1 MQVLPRDIVGE
12 KCVGG
17 HGQQAEKQMY
27 MAVLP
32 ACVLCGSC
40 MFGVYKAR
48 RESSRT
54 GAAGCSCGI
63 SRNQTQVSECK
74 HLYLLNRVTEPTLLF
89 LEDIQE
95 SQNPEEGFHRP
106 ENAKW
111 NFRKSEAEPR
121 PTAARRRACA
131 AASETLQAQ
140 FSFWVSSYLKTQSG
154 VSGSPEGSPGR
165 AAIRN
170 GARAR
175 ARARTRPS
183 HPEPEV
189 GAIAA
194 WGLAWPG
201 RRQRRPSWLPAE
213 RQCEGKKL

>member
-1 MQVLPRDIVGE
+1 MHVRCIQSQKRVLQNWSCRLLLSLQDLLTDALCLYLWRSVG
-12 KCVGG
+12 
-17 HGQQAEKQMY
+17 
-27 MAVLP
+27 
-32 ACVLCGSC
+32 
-40 MFGVYKAR
+40 R
-48 RESSRT
+48 R
-54 GAAGCSCGI
+54 ACGI